1 MNLKNGRR
9 RTADRTAG
17 DLAHHLKGEMTMY
30 RQYENPYKLEEQL
43 KELQA
48 RRAAETNLDV
58 LISLDEEIAELKDR
72 INFAWQDDE
81 YDSEY

>member
-1 MNLKNGRR
+1 
-9 RTADRTAG
+9 
-17 DLAHHLKGEMTMY
+17 MY

-48 RRAAETNLDV
+48 RRAAETDEDV
-58 LISLDEEIAELKDR
+58 LIALDEEIAELKDR

-81 YDSEY
+81 YDSDY